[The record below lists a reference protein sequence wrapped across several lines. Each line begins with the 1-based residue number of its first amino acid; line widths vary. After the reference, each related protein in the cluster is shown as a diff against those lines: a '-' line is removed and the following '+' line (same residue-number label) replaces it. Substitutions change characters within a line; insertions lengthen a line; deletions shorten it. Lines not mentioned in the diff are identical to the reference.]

1 MKKENN
7 IGYIIFLFII
17 LSIIGGILEILYM
30 LVVKNK
36 FVIGGFFHVPLRPI
50 YGFGGLLLYILPI
63 NLKKN
68 DFIIFMSSFVVCS
81 IFEYISS
88 MFIEYVFDRVIWNY
102 SDFIFNINGR
112 ICLIHSII
120 WGLLG
125 LLFFHVVEPL
135 TIKLYMVLKLGFNK
149 NLNICK

>member
-1 MKKENN
+1 MKLKINN
-7 IGYIIFLFII
+7 IGYIIFLFVS

-30 LVVKNK
+30 LIVEQRFTV
-36 FVIGGFFHVPLRPI
+36 GGFFHLPIRPI
-50 YGFGGLLLYILPI
+50 YGFGGLLLYLLPI

-68 DFIIFMSSFVVCS
+68 DFILFMSSFVVCS
-81 IFEYISS
+81 IFEYLSS
-88 MFIEYVFDRVIWNY
+88 LFLEIVFNRVMWNY

-125 LLFFHVVEPL
+125 LIFYHLVEPL
-135 TIKLYMVLKLGFNK
+135 LIKTYMFLKLGFKRNK
-149 NLNICK
+149 I